1 MGWQVAVPWLL
12 SMPQQPLLP
21 GVCRLALITQLFF
34 ALGIQS
40 LPSPVLL
47 CHPPVLFVKEP
58 SLASAT
64 LRRMLTQ
71 AKRPSE
77 LAFVPSGPDLSV

>member
-21 GVCRLALITQLFF
+21 GVCRLALITQLLF
-34 ALGIQS
+34 ALGIHHF
-40 LPSPVLL
+40 LPVLL

-58 SLASAT
+58 SLASAA